1 MYSEGDIIVKFS
13 KHSVMSGNNPSC
25 KTLEQLGH
33 QTKIIAQKAIIK
45 SPLFQR
51 NYIEKFRPTPTRVL
65 FITCQSNKAN
75 DCIVAF
81 ATIQR
86 IYANPLFSLHF
97 CQIFHLFSIHYFR
110 LKAITRILLLS
121 TASKLFSLVH
131 FHGLQRR
138 SRKL

>member
-13 KHSVMSGNNPSC
+13 KHSVMSGNNPS
-25 KTLEQLGH
+25 LQDLG
-33 QTKIIAQKAIIK
+33 AIR
-45 SPLFQR
+45 PPNQ
-51 NYIEKFRPTPTRVL
+51 NYCIEGYNKVTFVPKKLYRKVRPTPTRVL

-131 FHGLQRR
+131 FNGLQRR